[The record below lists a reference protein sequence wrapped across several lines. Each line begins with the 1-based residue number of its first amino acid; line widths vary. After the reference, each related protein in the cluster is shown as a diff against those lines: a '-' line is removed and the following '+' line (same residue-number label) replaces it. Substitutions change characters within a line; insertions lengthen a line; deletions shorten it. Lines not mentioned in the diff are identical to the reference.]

1 MDGLEEHA
9 LHRPEKKGCVLKCGR
24 EGNQSLSPS
33 GFIWAHTVSNPLT
46 HRPAMC
52 ETIFRWVLL
61 LRDKGELLVS
71 FERQ

>member
-1 MDGLEEHA
+1 MGTQTVHIPATTSDRVFYTQT
-9 LHRPEKKGCVLKCGR
+9 RPYKCVFD
-24 EGNQSLSPS
+24 E
-33 GFIWAHTVSNPLT
+33 NPLEFLKVQWNE
-46 HRPAMC
+46 RNAMC